1 MISTTVW
8 PFFGIELDAPGLL
21 VLAADIRVLD
31 RLVVG
36 EEHRDQAGVG
46 SALHVVLAAQRMQP
60 GAGPADLAGD
70 QRQRDQAARIV
81 GAVGV
86 LRHAHAPED
95 DRAFGAR
102 ISARHFA
109 QRVGSMPQ
117 IGAISSGVKSLT
129 FSFQRVETFDIGL
142 DILLVVELLGD
153 DDVEHGVEHRHVGA
167 VLELQHAPGMA
178 LERLAARVHHDEL
191 GAALGRLLEEGRGDR
206 MVLGRIGADDDD
218 DVGILALVEGRGHRR
233 RADAFEQRRHRRGVA
248 QPRAVI
254 DIVGAEA
261 GAHQFLEQIGLF
273 VRALGR
279 AEAGQRP
286 RPVAVAD
293 FLQAR
298 GGAVERLFPGRFAEM
313 RPGIGRVDQIRAAL
327 SARRPCGSSA
337 SVSRCGLCT

>member
-1 MISTTVW
+1 
-8 PFFGIELDAPGLL
+8 
-21 VLAADIRVLD
+21 
-31 RLVVG
+31 
-36 EEHRDQAGVG
+36 
-46 SALHVVLAAQRMQP
+46 MQP
-60 GAGPADLAGD
+60 GAGAADLAGD

-95 DRAFGAR
+95 DGAFGAR
-102 ISARHFA
+102 IGARDLA
-109 QRVGSMPQ
+109 QRVGGNAADRRHFLRREILDVFLP
-117 IGAISSGVKSLT
+117 G
-129 FSFQRVETFDIGL
+129 VETFDIGL
-142 DILLVVELLGD
+142 DILLVVKLLGD
-153 DDVEHGVEHRHVGA
+153 DDIEHGVEHRHVGA
-167 VLELQHAPGMA
+167 VLELHHAPGMA
-178 LERLAARVHHDEL
+178 LERLPARIHHDEL
-191 GAALGRLLEEGRGDR
+191 GAALGRLLEEGGGDR

-254 DIVGAEA
+254 DIVGAET
-261 GAHQFLEQIGLF
+261 GAHEFLEQIGFF

-279 AEAGQRP
+279 AEAGQRL

-298 GGAVERLFPGRFAEM
+298 RRRGRAPPP
-313 RPGIGRVDQIRAAL
+313 RSLRGNASTDWTGRYIRAAL

-337 SVSRCGLCT
+337 SAAAADCARSRSRSGP